1 MGKVNICSA
10 TNFCFLHFFFRCCS
24 LSLRG

>member
-1 MGKVNICSA
+1 MGKVNISVGYQ
-10 TNFCFLHFFFRCCS
+10 FFFLDFFFRCCS

>member
-1 MGKVNICSA
+1 MGKVNISVCYQL
-10 TNFCFLHFFFRCCS
+10 FFLHFFFRCRS